1 MVLSIFHLIG
11 KSDRIY
17 PYIACFAI
25 VTKVGAKVQG
35 LGTKVRADFSDSKTS
50 SLTILPIIFSK

>member
-1 MVLSIFHLIG
+1 MLLSIFHLIG

-25 VTKVGAKVQG
+25 VTKVGAKAQG
-35 LGTKVRADFSDSKTS
+35 LGARVRADFSDSQTS
-50 SLTILPIIFSK
+50 ILSILPIIFSK